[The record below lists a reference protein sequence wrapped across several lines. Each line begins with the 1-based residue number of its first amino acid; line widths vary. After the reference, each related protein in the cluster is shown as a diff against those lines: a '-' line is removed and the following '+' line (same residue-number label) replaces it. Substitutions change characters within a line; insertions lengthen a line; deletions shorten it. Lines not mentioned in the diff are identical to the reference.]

1 MAGDWIAFD
10 KTLPQKPEKSRIAR
24 SLGISKAEAVLGCLM
39 VWMWADDNTTDGLV
53 DGAAVEDVD
62 YAARIPKFGQAMIDA
77 GWLKADGQ
85 GLIFSNWDR
94 WNTKS
99 AKRRLRDAERKRQ
112 GREAE
117 TPPARPAAAASGPSS

>member
-10 KTLPQKPEKSRIAR
+10 KTLPQKPEVSRITR
-24 SLGISKAEAVLGCLM
+24 SLSISKAEAMLGCLL
-39 VWMWADDNTTDGLV
+39 VWTWADDNTTDGTV

-62 YAARIPKFGQAMIDA
+62 YAARIAGFGQAMIDA
-77 GWLKADGQ
+77 GWLKADKQ

-99 AKRRLRDAERKRQ
+99 AKRRLKDAQRKRHERKDQ
-112 GREAE
+112 
-117 TPPARPAAAASGPSS
+117 TAA